1 MSMISGFLAL
11 LFASTVLANGDGRV
25 AQCVT
30 KDFVISLNVTTLDIP
45 IPVPSSQEE
54 LTGTI
59 VPALAPTAPQASFE
73 NRQLVANYSIATLIC
88 SPPNFDGGVVNFA
101 LHGLGFTKSY
111 WDVVIGDNYT
121 YSFAEAAAARG
132 EATFAYDRLGTGGSI
147 RADGTYPDGIQ
158 ELQLATHIAVA
169 NAMAQVARDELQ
181 PKNLVAVG
189 HSYGSFTLLY
199 LASAFPQAID
209 HLVLTGFSADPES
222 YSGGSAFALNLA
234 LANEAYPDKFAA
246 LDNTYLATGD
256 LVADLTIFF
265 SYPHYGADA
274 LQWSIEN
281 RGTIAYGEL
290 LTFGPPAILASD
302 FTGSVLAI
310 NGDADF
316 DCNKEAAPVQ
326 HVEDFFPNA
335 QNFSASI
342 VEGAGHGQNVHFSAA
357 KMYEVIGEWIQ
368 DNVVSS

>member
-1 MSMISGFLAL
+1 PLSYAL
-11 LFASTVLANGDGRV
+11 L
-25 AQCVT
+25 
-30 KDFVISLNVTTLDIP
+30 
-45 IPVPSSQEE
+45 
-54 LTGTI
+54 
-59 VPALAPTAPQASFE
+59 
-73 NRQLVANYSIATLIC
+73 
-88 SPPNFDGGVVNFA
+88 PNFDGGVVNFA

-121 YSFAEAAAARG
+121 YSFSEAAAARG
-132 EATFAYDRLGTGGSI
+132 EATFAYDRLGTGCSI

-199 LASAFPQAID
+199 LASALPQAID

-222 YSGGSAFALNLA
+222 YSGRSAFALNLA

-281 RGTIAYGEL
+281 KGTIAYGSCVL
-290 LTFGPPAILASD
+290 
-302 FTGSVLAI
+302 GSL
-310 NGDADF
+310 
-316 DCNKEAAPVQ
+316 
-326 HVEDFFPNA
+326 NA
-335 QNFSASI
+335 LWA
-342 VEGAGHGQNVHFSAA
+342 V
-357 KMYEVIGEWIQ
+357 
-368 DNVVSS
+368 

>member
-59 VPALAPTAPQASFE
+59 VPALAPTAPQPS
-73 NRQLVANYSIATLIC
+73 
-88 SPPNFDGGVVNFA
+88 
-101 LHGLGFTKSY
+101 LGFTKSY
-111 WDVVIGDNYT
+111 WDVKPLQ
-121 YSFAEAAAARG
+121 AHG
-132 EATFAYDRLGTGGSI
+132 EATFAYDRLGTGRSI

-199 LASAFPQAID
+199 LASALPQAID
-209 HLVLTGFSADPES
+209 HLS
-222 YSGGSAFALNLA
+222 YSGRSAFALNLA

-281 RGTIAYGEL
+281 RGTIAYGSCVL
-290 LTFGPPAILASD
+290 
-302 FTGSVLAI
+302 GSL
-310 NGDADF
+310 NG
-316 DCNKEAAPVQ
+316 V
-326 HVEDFFPNA
+326 
-335 QNFSASI
+335 
-342 VEGAGHGQNVHFSAA
+342 
-357 KMYEVIGEWIQ
+357 
-368 DNVVSS
+368 